1 MQFTADGHPDDELLS
16 AYLAEAIDDP
26 AVAAAVS
33 AHLATCAA
41 CREQIAQLRLI
52 TALLAELPAPA
63 LPRSF
68 ALAGEELQRLRPRPW
83 YLRYQPVFRWAS
95 AIAAVLLVALL
106 GIDLLAGEPA
116 PVGTPS
122 STPSAAADQQRA
134 PEAAGATPVAAL
146 SAPAEP
152 TAAVE
157 RAAEATPEGTPAPA
171 SAVEPPA
178 AITAMAATAETAA
191 PVAGTPPEAEPAVA
205 TPSPIR
211 VAAAASGI
219 VLAIALTLGFLLP
232 RLATR
237 RRQLSQQVYRT
248 GQVQ

>member
-33 AHLATCAA
+33 VHLATCAA

-83 YLRYQPVFRWAS
+83 YLRYQTVFRWAS

-157 RAAEATPEGTPAPA
+157 RAAEATPEATPAPA
-171 SAVEPPA
+171 SAPEPPA
-178 AITAMAATAETAA
+178 AVTAMAATPDTATTA

-237 RRQLSQQVYRT
+237 RRQLSR
-248 GQVQ
+248 